1 MEFIAKEK
9 GFEGVTQTK
18 GSQQV
23 GDCVRFSQGRFLDEL
38 PGAAFVAITLIWI
51 IASFAHLTW

>member
-9 GFEGVTQTK
+9 AFEVAQSESSLETSDGA
-18 GSQQV
+18 
-23 GDCVRFSQGRFLDEL
+23 RFSQGRFLDEL

-51 IASFAHLTW
+51 ITSFVHLIW